1 MKINLYISNFIRKF
15 IYFIKR
21 DYIFDFL
28 IIIYIIISIYWSY
41 ISLLKYYSLNDSV
54 WDLGV
59 AYLTGIEFLKNPF
72 DINNLIFHPIL
83 FLIFPIFLNHSMV
96 DIIIFQNFS
105 VLFGSLVLYFI
116 SKEILKNRLQ
126 SFLISLVYLFYPP
139 LTGIFWFDFHYQV
152 FFIPFY
158 LLGYYFFIKK
168 MYKTSIFFFIF
179 GGESRFPYILL
190 VSLTGFIFLSEEYVK
205 MIRKKEFSREKLF
218 YSLIL
223 FLISLSI
230 LLISYVAIKIY
241 FGGGNLISVLQSQ
254 AHYTGVNN
262 SILDYRI
269 FMIFIILFPLLGF
282 PLLSKR
288 FLLLYLPFLYIT
300 LYISYWG
307 VVFPGFLERQYSP
320 LYIPFLFLATIE
332 VLNEFIKENNK
343 IVYIKKINLSAL
355 FENKTKITAL
365 MLILTILLGLVY
377 QPWGPFNELSLA
389 SFNVSHNLNPNYD
402 KYNELMNIIKLIPDN
417 AWLLVQNNLP
427 EAYYRI
433 NNPNDVF
440 VPGFVIFSKNFTYN
454 NEYVLI
460 NNYWMKMNFTYVLMD
475 MDSLTYYINYI
486 LTSMTMYEIS
496 NKLFKSNH
504 YGIIA
509 EYDGIVL
516 LKENYYGNILIYKPI
531 FNNININ
538 QNFSKTI
545 FIYNLN
551 LTPGIYKIE
560 LTGHFYNKSSIN
572 ISNSINSTELTNCT
586 FNSSEKEDFLIKINS
601 FVSGGFIEINNTKD
615 SYLENITIEEIQPI
629 VYHNQT
635 IAPGLISL
643 NFRQVYSINQQVQN
657 YSQQAFLDSPRRVKY

>member
-1 MKINLYISNFIRKF
+1 
-15 IYFIKR
+15 
-21 DYIFDFL
+21 
-28 IIIYIIISIYWSY
+28 
-41 ISLLKYYSLNDSV
+41 
-54 WDLGV
+54 
-59 AYLTGIEFLKNPF
+59 
-72 DINNLIFHPIL
+72 
-83 FLIFPIFLNHSMV
+83 
-96 DIIIFQNFS
+96 
-105 VLFGSLVLYFI
+105 
-116 SKEILKNRLQ
+116 
-126 SFLISLVYLFYPP
+126 
-139 LTGIFWFDFHYQV
+139 
-152 FFIPFY
+152 
-158 LLGYYFFIKK
+158 

-615 SYLENITIEEIQPI
+615 SYLENITIEKIQPI

-643 NFRQVYSINQQVQN
+643 NFRQEYSINQQVQN